1 MTTHKLRITPFQ
13 IKLIVFAEIRVER
26 GAVCWRGGRRWWV
39 LVQFLRG
46 PPMLCPAPGSGGAR
60 GGTSHQLG
68 LLLPSAYLTHEALP
82 SGELLEAS
90 EAKQCHLAYYLK

>member
-1 MTTHKLRITPFQ
+1 M
-13 IKLIVFAEIRVER
+13 
-26 GAVCWRGGRRWWV
+26 

-46 PPMLCPAPGSGGAR
+46 PPMLCPAPGSGGAEHCGGAR